1 MDDLQFSLLSPQ
13 GTEILFWNQPC
24 GNDDNFN
31 INFDDEA
38 PNNSWPCPPI
48 NGLTYKPDALLSVF
62 DGQNAQGTWTLKV
75 HDCGQ
80 PGRWSFKFMGI
91 KNMWHD

>member
-1 MDDLQFSLLSPQ
+1 MDDLQFSLISPQ

-31 INFDDEA
+31 INFDDDGGL

-48 NGLTYKPDALLSVF
+48 NGLTYIPDALLSAF
-62 DGQNAQGTWTLKV
+62 DGQQAAGTWTLKV
-75 HDCGQ
+75 T
-80 PGRWSFKFMGI
+80 
-91 KNMWHD
+91 